1 MYVLRSPMKGQT
13 IFEVADSSILRYLEE
28 LKKNNKRSK
37 RRPTS
42 QIRISDGMD
51 NHINADTTPSKV
63 IRVEVKSAVG
73 DNSKDVDGRWTCVM
87 WSGKCNT
94 YNYDAPKTCCYHAAK
109 RTATR
114 VPGQC
119 LRIGRERSRFGRRR
133 LGLHGEFALD
143 QFVGHGQRR

>member
-1 MYVLRSPMKGQT
+1 MQGQT

-63 IRVEVKSAVG
+63 IRVEVKSVGG
-73 DNSKDVDGRWTCVM
+73 DNSKDVDGR
-87 WSGKCNT
+87 
-94 YNYDAPKTCCYHAAK
+94 
-109 RTATR
+109 
-114 VPGQC
+114 
-119 LRIGRERSRFGRRR
+119 
-133 LGLHGEFALD
+133 
-143 QFVGHGQRR
+143 